1 MSWDLLNKFEKKE
14 SDDWTNLLYTLH
26 ISPAIGAIGI
36 KEIAEHTSKYPIRNE
51 LRELIKSGNS
61 YILKSKPNLNP
72 YREILSEITCVSN
85 GTLLKHDKI
94 VLPDFTSDKTSS
106 QWCTSWT
113 KRFNSKIEKL
123 FLYQKFRKESC

>member
-26 ISPAIGAIGI
+26 ISPVIGAIGI

-61 YILKSKPNLNP
+61 YIPKSKPNLNP

-94 VLPDFTSDKTSS
+94 VLPETYE
-106 QWCTSWT
+106 
-113 KRFNSKIEKL
+113 R
-123 FLYQKFRKESC
+123 